1 VKVLVSHTNLKIG
14 GTMSKEKETQETKTE
29 PRVTNFI
36 KDEESNYR
44 KKLKEARLGHYSKNS
59 PFNKRN
65 YSKEV

>member
-1 VKVLVSHTNLKIG
+1 
-14 GTMSKEKETQETKTE
+14 MSKEKETKTE

>member
-1 VKVLVSHTNLKIG
+1 
-14 GTMSKEKETQETKTE
+14 MSKEKETQETKTE

-65 YSKEV
+65 YSREV